1 MNFFDSFA
9 QKHPKAAQW
18 IREGGLFIIFSYVVT
33 FIKYLLLTFLPG
45 FYQGIV
51 GDVEWVWPGIRTQM
65 FGVPFTL
72 ALIGNSL
79 ADGGLAFTLANYTS
93 IILGECINFPLQRN
107 VTFRSHG
114 PVLPQIGFHALG
126 TIGVML
132 VMNLFTCI
140 WNPVTAA
147 FGIPDAVR
155 NIVTTIATGG
165 VAMVIIF
172 AIDKTIFTSL
182 RLTFLMHFDW
192 YIDCL
197 HYAHHSSRL
206 TFQKSAPR
214 CERFFMHFSP
224 GARLHLWSRRSPG
237 MADWVQERKTE
248 ICSLRFFEPEGFWVQ
263 KARFTNQIQRIFTNS
278 IVFRYSRGFFK
289 NCSLWQSL
297 LWAQRR
303 ILKK

>member
-1 MNFFDSFA
+1 MKFFDGFA

-45 FYQGIV
+45 FYKGIV
-51 GDVEWVWPGIRTQM
+51 GDVEWVWPGIRTQL

-72 ALIGNSL
+72 AIIGNSL

-93 IILGECINFPLQRN
+93 ILLGECINFPLQRN

-114 PVLPQIGFHALG
+114 PLLPQIGFHALG

-140 WNPVTAA
+140 WNPITAA

-172 AIDKTIFTSL
+172 AVDKTIF
-182 RLTFLMHFDW
+182 
-192 YIDCL
+192 
-197 HYAHHSSRL
+197 
-206 TFQKSAPR
+206 AP
-214 CERFFMHFSP
+214 EF
-224 GARLHLWSRRSPG
+224 GKK
-237 MADWVQERKTE
+237 KT
-248 ICSLRFFEPEGFWVQ
+248 G
-263 KARFTNQIQRIFTNS
+263 
-278 IVFRYSRGFFK
+278 
-289 NCSLWQSL
+289 
-297 LWAQRR
+297 
-303 ILKK
+303 